1 MYEPIYL
8 LLHASVHWHLKGL
21 EGRFIQR
28 SLSSL
33 SFAVFAVVAVFAVF
47 AVLTTLAVVVVVA
60 VVATTPCYSELSL
73 V

>member
-28 SLSSL
+28 SLS
-33 SFAVFAVVAVFAVF
+33 FAVFAVF